1 MWWGNTETLLHITG
15 LAKKPMETG
24 QTTHL
29 SWQTTYEWTRCATR
43 KKFLFVRYISWFYL
57 CLWVTFYI
65 TCQFYYNFIINRQG
79 NERIISAST
88 ENIFLQIVK
97 SYRKNLSCILF
108 LLRNFLWRIIWRDK
122 DCDVT
127 VTAVFFFF
135 NLYLP
140 KLPSSWRA
148 QSLMYSEFS
157 WKSFVRYIL

>member
-97 SYRKNLSCILF
+97 SYRKNLSYFIPFEKLSF
-108 LLRNFLWRIIWRDK
+108 LPCNEKSVKNYMASIGI
-122 DCDVT
+122 VT
-127 VTAVFFFF
+127 SQSPPFFF
-135 NLYLP
+135 
-140 KLPSSWRA
+140 
-148 QSLMYSEFS
+148 
-157 WKSFVRYIL
+157 

>member
-1 MWWGNTETLLHITG
+1 MREYWNVTAHHWAGKEANGNWPNHSSLLANDLWVDTMHH
-15 LAKKPMETG
+15 KKN
-24 QTTHL
+24 
-29 SWQTTYEWTRCATR
+29 
-43 KKFLFVRYISWFYL
+43 FLFVRYISWFYL
-57 CLWVTFYI
+57 CLWVTFCT

-108 LLRNFLWRIIWRDK
+108 LLRNFLWRIIWRRK
-122 DCDVT
+122 GLWRHSPRR
-127 VTAVFFFF
+127 FFFL

-148 QSLMYSEFS
+148 QSFMYSEFS